1 MIKKFF
7 KYIFHLISRCI
18 FWIIPLEL
26 RTILLQ
32 RIAISLES
40 LINENTKKECYDH
53 FKEIFKTTLL
63 FKDRLEIRE
72 YAIEN
77 AIFNDK
83 QKELFYLE
91 FGVWKGNSTNFFSK
105 YVKKLYAFDSF
116 EGMREDWVGFVSTT
130 SGLDVSKGGLS
141 LNKKIPKLNSN
152 IEPIVGF
159 VQDTLDD
166 FLKKHNPKINFV
178 HLDMDTY
185 PSTKYALERLKPFFN
200 KDAII
205 IFDELYNYPGWK
217 DGEYKALKEVFK
229 DDEYIFKAF
238 NISDVQVVIQI
249 K

>member
-1 MIKKFF
+1 MKKFKKLF
-7 KYIFHLISRCI
+7 KYILHLISRCI
-18 FWIIPLEL
+18 YWILPKEF
-26 RTILLQ
+26 RTVPQESSID
-32 RIAISLES
+32 S
-40 LINENTKKECYDH
+40 LIKDNTTKENYEY
-53 FKEIFKTTLL
+53 FKEIFKTTILYS
-63 FKDRLEIRE
+63 DIESIRK
-72 YAIEN
+72 YAIQN
-77 AIFNDK
+77 SLSNDK

-91 FGVWKGNSTNFFSK
+91 FGVFKGESTNFFSN
-105 YVKKLYAFDSF
+105 YVKKIYAFDSF
-116 EGMREDWVGFVSTT
+116 EGLREDWLGFW
-130 SGLDVSKGGLS
+130 GKGKGDFN

-166 FLKKHNPKINFV
+166 FLKKHNHKINFV

-185 PSTKYALERLKPFFN
+185 PATIYALERLKPFFN

-217 DGEYKALKEVFK
+217 DGEYKALNEVFK

-238 NISDVQVVIQI
+238 NTLGTEVVIQI

>member
-7 KYIFHLISRCI
+7 KYNFNLISRFI
-18 FWIIPLEL
+18 SLIAPAEL
-26 RTILLQ
+26 RTILPQ
-32 RIAISLES
+32 RAISIDS
-40 LINENTKKECYDH
+40 LINENTKKECYEH
-53 FKEIFKTTLL
+53 FKEIFKTTIL
-63 FKDRLEIRE
+63 FRDFEAIRK
-72 YAIEN
+72 YAIQN
-77 AIFNDK
+77 AISIDK
-83 QKELFYLE
+83 QKELFFLE
-91 FGVWKGNSTNFFSK
+91 FGVWKGSSTNFFSK

-116 EGMREDWVGFVSTT
+116 EGLREDWVG
-130 SGLDVSKGGLS
+130 GDLGKGRFN
-141 LNKKIPKLNSN
+141 LNKKIPKFNSN

-200 KDAII
+200 NDAII

-217 DGEYKALKEVFK
+217 GGEYKALKEVFK

-238 NISDVQVVIQI
+238 NVLGGQVVIQI

>member
-7 KYIFHLISRCI
+7 KFIFHLISRCI
-18 FWIIPLEL
+18 YRLIPIEIKDL
-26 RTILLQ
+26 TYNK
-32 RIAISLES
+32 ISIGS
-40 LINENTKKECYDH
+40 LINENTKKECYEH
-53 FKEIFKTTLL
+53 FKEIFKTTIL
-63 FKDRLEIRE
+63 FRDFEAIRM

-77 AIFNDK
+77 AISNDK

-91 FGVWKGNSTNFFSK
+91 FGVYKGISTNFFSK

-116 EGMREDWVGFVSTT
+116 EGLREDWVGTAL
-130 SGLDVSKGGLS
+130 GKGAFN

-238 NISDVQVVIQI
+238 NISGPEVVIQL

>member
-7 KYIFHLISRCI
+7 KYIFNLISRFI
-18 FWIIPLEL
+18 SLIAPAEL
-26 RTILLQ
+26 RTILPQ
-32 RIAISLES
+32 RKISIDS
-40 LINENTKKECYDH
+40 LINENTKKECYEH
-53 FKEIFKTTLL
+53 FKEIFKTTVL
-63 FKDRLEIRE
+63 FRDPQEIRV

-77 AIFNDK
+77 AISNDK
-83 QKELFYLE
+83 QKELFFLE
-91 FGVWKGNSTNFFSK
+91 FGVYKGHSTNFFSK

-116 EGMREDWVGFVSTT
+116 EGLREDWVG
-130 SGLDVSKGGLS
+130 GDLGKGRFN
-141 LNKKIPKLNSN
+141 LNKKIPKFNSN

-217 DGEYKALKEVFK
+217 GGEYKALKEVFK

-238 NISDVQVVIQI
+238 NVLGRQVVIQI
-249 K
+249 N

>member
-7 KYIFHLISRCI
+7 IYIFDLISRCI
-18 FWIIPLEL
+18 YVMLPREIKEILQQ
-26 RTILLQ
+26 RTIS
-32 RIAISLES
+32 IVS
-40 LINENTKKECYDH
+40 LINENTKKECYEH
-53 FKEIFKTTLL
+53 FKEIFKTTVL
-63 FKDRLEIRE
+63 FTGRNEIRE

-77 AIFNDK
+77 AISNDE
-83 QKELFYLE
+83 QQEGFYLE
-91 FGVWKGNSTNFFSK
+91 FGVFKGSSTNFFSK

-116 EGMREDWVGFVSTT
+116 EGLREDWTGSP
-130 SGLDVSKGGLS
+130 LRKGYFN
-141 LNKKIPKLNSN
+141 LNKQIPKLNSN

-185 PSTKYALERLKPFFN
+185 PATIYALERLKPFFN

-238 NISDVQVVIQI
+238 NVLGVQAVIQI

>member
-1 MIKKFF
+1 MYFF
-7 KYIFHLISRCI
+7 
-18 FWIIPLEL
+18 IIPAEIREILPQKEL
-26 RTILLQ
+26 SI
-32 RIAISLES
+32 ES
-40 LINENTKKECYDH
+40 IVNENSTRENYEH
-53 FKEIFKTTLL
+53 FKEIFKTTVL
-63 FKDRLEIRE
+63 FREPWEIRA

-77 AIFNDK
+77 SISNDK
-83 QKELFYLE
+83 QKELFFLE
-91 FGVWKGNSTNFFSK
+91 FGVYKGASTNFFSK

-116 EGMREDWVGFVSTT
+116 EGLREDWEGS
-130 SGLDVSKGGLS
+130 SQGKGAFN

-217 DGEYKALKEVFK
+217 GGEYKALKEVFE

-238 NISDVQVVIQI
+238 NVKEFQAVIQI

>member
-7 KYIFHLISRCI
+7 KYNLNLISRFI
-18 FWIIPLEL
+18 SLIAPAEL
-26 RTILLQ
+26 RTISPQ
-32 RIAISLES
+32 RAISIDS
-40 LINENTKKECYDH
+40 LINDNTKKECYEH
-53 FKEIFKTTLL
+53 FKEIFKTTVL
-63 FKDRLEIRE
+63 FREPWEIRA

-77 AIFNDK
+77 SISNDK
-83 QKELFYLE
+83 QKELFFLE
-91 FGVWKGNSTNFFSK
+91 FGVYKGASANFFSK

-116 EGMREDWVGFVSTT
+116 EGLREDWLGSW
-130 SGLDVSKGGLS
+130 GKGKGDFN
-141 LNKKIPKLNSN
+141 LNKQIPKLNSN

-185 PSTKYALERLKPFFN
+185 PSTKYTLERLKPFLN

-217 DGEYKALKEVFK
+217 GGEYKALKEVFK

-238 NISDVQVVIQI
+238 NLSGAQVVIQI

>member
-1 MIKKFF
+1 MIKKFL
-7 KYIFHLISRCI
+7 KYIFNLISICRSLMLPEEMI
-18 FWIIPLEL
+18 QTFSIE
-26 RTILLQ
+26 TILK
-32 RIAISLES
+32 
-40 LINENTKKECYDH
+40 ENTARENYEH
-53 FKEIFKTTLL
+53 FKEIFKTTVLYR
-63 FKDRLEIRE
+63 DVWEIRK

-77 AIFNDK
+77 AISNDK
-83 QKELFYLE
+83 QQEGFYLE
-91 FGVWKGNSTNFFSK
+91 FGVWKGWSTNFFSK

-116 EGMREDWVGFVSTT
+116 EGLREDWG
-130 SGLDVSKGGLS
+130 GSKFGKGHFN
-141 LNKKIPKLNSN
+141 LNKQIPKLNSN

-159 VQDTLDD
+159 VEDTLDD

-205 IFDELYNYPGWK
+205 IFDELYNYHGWK
-217 DGEYKALKEVFK
+217 NGGEYKALKEVFK

-238 NISDVQVVIQI
+238 NTLGPEVVIQI

>member
-1 MIKKFF
+1 MIKKFL
-7 KYIFHLISRCI
+7 KYIFNLISICRSLMLPKEMRQTFSI
-18 FWIIPLEL
+18 E
-26 RTILLQ
+26 TILK
-32 RIAISLES
+32 
-40 LINENTKKECYDH
+40 ENTARENYEH
-53 FKEIFKTTLL
+53 FKEIFKTTVLY
-63 FKDRLEIRE
+63 KDVWEIRK

-77 AIFNDK
+77 AISNDK
-83 QKELFYLE
+83 QQEGFYLE
-91 FGVWKGNSTNFFSK
+91 FGVWKGWSTNFFSK

-116 EGMREDWVGFVSTT
+116 EGLSEDWVGSDL
-130 SGLDVSKGGLS
+130 GKGS
-141 LNKKIPKLNSN
+141 FNLNKKIPKFNSN

-185 PSTKYALERLKPFFN
+185 PSTKYALERLKPFLN

-217 DGEYKALKEVFK
+217 GGEYKALQEVFK
-229 DDEYIFKAF
+229 DDEYIFRAF
-238 NISDVQVVIQI
+238 NVLGSQVVIQI

>member
-1 MIKKFF
+1 MKKFL
-7 KYIFHLISRCI
+7 KYIFNLISRCI
-18 FWIIPLEL
+18 YWIVPVEVKKVLQEI
-26 RTILLQ
+26 TID
-32 RIAISLES
+32 S
-40 LINENTKKECYDH
+40 LIKENTTKECYEH
-53 FKEIFKTTLL
+53 FKEIFKTTVL
-63 FKDRLEIRE
+63 FKDVWEIRK
-72 YAIEN
+72 YGIQN
-77 AIFNDK
+77 AISNDE
-83 QKELFYLE
+83 QQEGFYLE
-91 FGVWKGNSTNFFSK
+91 FGVWKGGSTNFFSK

-116 EGMREDWVGFVSTT
+116 EGLREDWAGT
-130 SGLDVSKGGLS
+130 DAWKGHFN
-141 LNKKIPKLNSN
+141 LNKQIPKLNSN

-185 PSTKYALERLKPFFN
+185 PSTKYALERLKPFIN

-238 NISDVQVVIQI
+238 NVVGPQVVIQL

>member
-7 KYIFHLISRCI
+7 KYIFNLISRFFSLI
-18 FWIIPLEL
+18 APAEL
-26 RTILLQ
+26 RTILPQ
-32 RIAISLES
+32 RAISIDS
-40 LINENTKKECYDH
+40 LINENTKKECYEH
-53 FKEIFKTTLL
+53 FKEIFKTTVL
-63 FKDRLEIRE
+63 FREPWEIRA

-77 AIFNDK
+77 SISNDK
-83 QKELFYLE
+83 QKELFFLE
-91 FGVWKGNSTNFFSK
+91 FGVYKGASANFFSK

-116 EGMREDWVGFVSTT
+116 EGLSEDWVGSDL
-130 SGLDVSKGGLS
+130 GKGS
-141 LNKKIPKLNSN
+141 FNLNKKIPKFNSN

-178 HLDMDTY
+178 HIDMDTY
-185 PSTKYALERLKPFFN
+185 PSTKYALERLKPFLN

-205 IFDELYNYPGWK
+205 LFDELYNYAGWK

-238 NISDVQVVIQI
+238 NVLGGQVVIQI

>member
-18 FWIIPLEL
+18 YLLIPIEI
-26 RTILLQ
+26 RDFNKKNID
-32 RIAISLES
+32 R
-40 LINENTKKECYDH
+40 LINENTKNECYEY
-53 FKEIFKTTLL
+53 FKEIFKSTIL
-63 FKDRLEIRE
+63 FKNFEATRE
-72 YAIEN
+72 YAIKN
-77 AIFNDK
+77 AISNDK
-83 QKELFYLE
+83 QKELIYLE
-91 FGVWKGNSTNFFSK
+91 FGVYKGVSTNFFSK

-116 EGMREDWVGFVSTT
+116 EGLREDWVG
-130 SGLDVSKGGLS
+130 GDLGKGGFN
-141 LNKKIPKLNSN
+141 LNKKIPKFNSN

-185 PSTKYALERLKPFFN
+185 PATIYALERLKPFFN

-238 NISDVQVVIQI
+238 NVLGGQVVIQI

>member
-1 MIKKFF
+1 MLF
-7 KYIFHLISRCI
+7 K
-18 FWIIPLEL
+18 
-26 RTILLQ
+26 
-32 RIAISLES
+32 IAIS
-40 LINENTKKECYDH
+40 
-53 FKEIFKTTLL
+53 
-63 FKDRLEIRE
+63 
-72 YAIEN
+72 
-77 AIFNDK
+77 NDK
-83 QKELFYLE
+83 HKEGFYLE
-91 FGVWKGNSTNFFSK
+91 FGVWKGDSTNFFSK

-116 EGMREDWVGFVSTT
+116 EGLREDWLGRHVA
-130 SGLDVSKGGLS
+130 KGHFN
-141 LNKKIPKLNSN
+141 LNKKIPKLKSN

-185 PSTKYALERLKPFFN
+185 PSTKYALERLKPFLN

-205 IFDELYNYPGWK
+205 IFDELYNYAGWK

-238 NISDVQVVIQI
+238 NVLGGQVVIQI